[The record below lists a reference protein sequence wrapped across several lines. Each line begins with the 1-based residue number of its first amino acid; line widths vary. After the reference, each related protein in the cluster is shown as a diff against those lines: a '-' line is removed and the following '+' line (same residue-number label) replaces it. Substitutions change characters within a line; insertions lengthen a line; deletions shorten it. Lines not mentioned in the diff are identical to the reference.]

1 MLSTGLVAA
10 AAFGYLFLLFAI
22 AYYGDWQRARGK
34 SIIANPYIYALSLAA
49 YCTAWTFFGSVGK
62 AATSGVT
69 FLTIYLGPTI
79 IAFSWW
85 FGLRKLLRIS
95 KENNLTTMSDFLT
108 LRYGKGAFLGAI
120 ATVGVLLAITPYIGL
135 QLKSISD
142 TFNILIYKEVTP
154 PLAIPIYQDTAFYV
168 ALLLA
173 MFGILFGARHL
184 DPTERHEGLVA
195 VVVFESLI
203 ELLAFLSLGIL
214 VTFSLFPGWG
224 EIFARIRQSAEFQQ
238 LLLMNTGPHNS
249 YTLFLVL
256 TLLAMGAIHF
266 LPRMFHMAVVENTD
280 ERHILT
286 AIWLF
291 PLYLLLMN
299 LFVLPIAF
307 GGLLMG
313 LPPEQGDTFVLRIPL
328 QTGHPYLALLVFLGG
343 LSASTAMVAVASIAV
358 TTMLLNSVLMPLAIR
373 LKLQDRITPHLL
385 TIKRV
390 GILFLILL
398 GYFSYHLVWPTVML
412 VDIGLIAFCGV
423 MQLAPAML
431 GALYWR
437 EATRWGAIAGLLS
450 GFCLWAYTLVL
461 PYLVEA
467 GWFPLSILSAG
478 PFSLAF
484 LKPTAFLGLT
494 GLDKLSHAF
503 FWSVLFNVGTFVS
516 VSLLTVPSPVEE
528 EQARRFVDVF
538 ERERELPLEKRYTYL
553 PSLEQ
558 LTHFMEKLI
567 GPRKAAEACRAF
579 LREVAIPES
588 EWGDREKLRLAGF
601 IERTVAGSVG
611 PAAARVIVEGY
622 LSSLGSRMEDVFDL
636 FGRISSSLEESEQH
650 LKRRVAE
657 LSVLYEAARR
667 LAASLY
673 FPEILDGVLGVLV
686 EQLGIEKC
694 TVRLLDEDG
703 FLHMKGLRGLPP
715 EARGQVVK
723 PDPESILGQCLLT
736 SQVISVSDSATV
748 RDRLQ
753 GLVEEEAMASLVL
766 APITTETLTLGV
778 MTAAS
783 SQKGYFTRE
792 HIEFFQSL
800 AGHLG
805 LAVRSANMEEALRL
819 DESRLEA
826 VWQLSQMTK
835 ATLKEITDFAL
846 EEGVRLTK
854 SKIGYLAFMN
864 EDETVLTMQAWSK
877 TAMEQCAIIDK
888 PIVYPL
894 ETTGLWGEAVRQ
906 RRPIITNDYAA
917 PTPYKKGYPQN
928 HVEIRRHLNIPVFD
942 GERIVAVAGV
952 GNKDEEYD
960 ESDVRQLTLLMNGM
974 WWQIKRQRAEEELA
988 AEVERGIYFQKLLI
1002 HTCMDGIVA
1011 HDVEGT
1017 IRTFNE
1023 TAAKFLGYEPEEV
1036 LGKMNIR
1043 ELYAPGLAED
1053 IHQKIHDP
1061 DYGGA
1066 GILENYETWMRPKV
1080 GPLVPIWLSA
1090 RVLYENDREIGM
1102 IGHFKDLRERKRMEE
1117 ELLRSERLAV
1127 LGKMAAHISH
1137 EIKNP
1142 LMLIGGFAR
1151 QVAQDPSGDPLKN
1164 REKLQIIV
1172 DEVRRLED
1180 FLAEVGSYAKFSEP
1194 QKRPGDFNALIQE
1207 TCLRLEPSLRESN
1220 IELVLK
1226 LDPELPEMQFDPAH
1240 LRQVILNIAKNGIE
1254 AMEAGG
1260 TLTIATGRQAGRVF
1274 VQICDS
1280 GKGIPPEIREKIF
1293 QPFFSSKPKGSGL
1306 GLAISQKIIE
1316 AHQGEIAIESEPQ
1329 KGTRVTVYLK
1339 EEPTSP
1345 GQR

>member
-1 MLSTGLVAA
+1 MLNKGLLAA

-22 AYYGDWQRARGK
+22 AYYGDRQRGRGK

-85 FGLRKLLRIS
+85 FGLRKLLRIC

-108 LRYGKGAFLGAI
+108 LRYGKGAFLGAL
-120 ATVGVLLAITPYIGL
+120 ATVGLLLAITPYIGL

-142 TFNILIYKEVTP
+142 TFSVLVYKEVIP
-154 PLAIPIYQDTAFYV
+154 PFATPIYQDTALYV
-168 ALLLA
+168 ALILSA
-173 MFGILFGARHL
+173 FSILFGARHL

-203 ELLAFLSLGIL
+203 ELLAFLSLGLL
-214 VTFSLFPGWG
+214 VTFGLFSGWG
-224 EIFARIRQSAEFQQ
+224 DIFTRIQQSPEFRQ
-238 LLLMNTGPHNS
+238 LLQINTGPKNS
-249 YTLFLVL
+249 YSLLMVL

-266 LPRMFHMAVVENTD
+266 LPRMFHMSVVENTD

-291 PLYLLLMN
+291 PLFLLLMN
-299 LFVLPIAF
+299 LFVMPIAF
-307 GGLLMG
+307 GGLLLG
-313 LPPEQGDTFVLRIPL
+313 FPVEQADTFVLRIPL
-328 QTGHPYLALLVFLGG
+328 LTGHPYLALLVFLGG

-358 TTMLLNSVLMPLAIR
+358 TTMLLNSLVMPLAIR
-373 LKLQDRITPHLL
+373 LKLEARITPHLL
-385 TIKRV
+385 TIKRG
-390 GILFLILL
+390 GILLLILL
-398 GYFSYHLVWPTVML
+398 GYFGYHFIFPSVML

-423 MQLAPAML
+423 MQLVPAMI

-437 EATRWGAIAGLLS
+437 EATRWGAVIGLLS
-450 GFCLWAYTLVL
+450 GFCFWAYTLVF
-461 PYLVEA
+461 PYLVDA
-467 GWFPLSILSAG
+467 GWFPRTILTAG
-478 PFSLAF
+478 PFGMAF
-484 LKPTAFLGLT
+484 LKPTTFLGLT
-494 GLDKLSHAF
+494 GLDRLSHAF
-503 FWSVLFNVGTFVS
+503 FWSLLVNTVAFVS
-516 VSLLTVPSPVEE
+516 VSLLTAPSPVEE

-538 ERERELPLEKRYTYL
+538 EGERELPLEKRYTYF
-553 PSLEQ
+553 PSLDHV
-558 LTHFMEKLI
+558 TRFMEKLI
-567 GPRKAAEACRAF
+567 GPRKAAEARRAF
-579 LREVAIPES
+579 LQEVAIPES
-588 EWGDREKLRLAGF
+588 EWGDREKLRLAAF
-601 IERTVAGSVG
+601 VERTLAGSIG
-611 PAAARVIVEGY
+611 PAASRVVVEGF

-636 FGRISSSLEESEQH
+636 FGRISSSLEESEQQ

-657 LSVLYEAARR
+657 LSVLFEAAHR
-667 LAASLY
+667 LASSLY
-673 FPEILDGVLGVLV
+673 IPDLLEGVLGVLG
-686 EQLGIEKC
+686 EKLGIEKC
-694 TVRLLDEDG
+694 AVRMLDEDG
-703 FLHMKGLRGLPP
+703 FLHIKGSRGLPL
-715 EARGQVVK
+715 EAREQVTK
-723 PDPESILGQCLLT
+723 PEPASFLGQCLLT
-736 SQVISVSDSATV
+736 PQVISVADATTAL
-748 RDRLQ
+748 DRLH
-753 GLVEEEAMASLVL
+753 GLLPEEIIGSLVL

-778 MTAAS
+778 LTAAS
-783 SQKGYFTRE
+783 IQKGYFTRE

-800 AGHLG
+800 AGQLG
-805 LAVRSANMEEALRL
+805 LAVRTANMEAALRL

-846 EEGVRLTK
+846 EEGVRLTE

-877 TAMEQCAIIDK
+877 TAMEKCAIIDK
-888 PIVYPL
+888 PIIYPL

-917 PTPYKKGYPQN
+917 PNPHKKGYPEG

-952 GNKDEEYD
+952 GNKDDEYD

-974 WWQIKRQRAEEELA
+974 WWQIKRQRAEEELT
-988 AEVERGIYFQKLLI
+988 AEVERGIYFQHLLI

-1011 HDVEGT
+1011 NDMAGV

-1023 TAAKFLGYEPEEV
+1023 TAAHILGYEPEEV

-1043 ELYAPGLAED
+1043 ELYAEGQLQEIDA
-1053 IHQKIHDP
+1053 KIHDHA
-1061 DYGGA
+1061 YGGA
-1066 GILENYETWMRPKV
+1066 GILENYETWMRHK
-1080 GPLVPIWLSA
+1080 GGALVPIWLSA
-1090 RVLYENDREIGM
+1090 RVLYENNREIGM

-1117 ELLRSERLAV
+1117 DLLRSERLAV

-1151 QVAQDPSGDPLKN
+1151 QVLKDASQNPEKN

-1172 DEVRRLED
+1172 DEIRRLED
-1180 FLAEVGSYAKFSEP
+1180 FLVEVGSYAKFSEP
-1194 QKRPGDFNALIQE
+1194 QKRPGDLNALIKE
-1207 TCLRLEPSLRESN
+1207 TCDRLEPSLRESK
-1220 IELVLK
+1220 LGLSLR
-1226 LDPELPEMQFDPAH
+1226 LDPDLPQVSFDPAH

-1260 TLTIATGRQAGRVF
+1260 TLSIATGREKERVF
-1274 VQICDS
+1274 VTIADT
-1280 GKGIPPEIREKIF
+1280 GPGISPEIREKIF

-1306 GLAISQKIIE
+1306 GLAISQKIVE
-1316 AHQGEIAIESEPQ
+1316 AHQGEIVIDSAPE
-1329 KGTRVTVYLK
+1329 KGTRVTIFL
-1339 EEPTSP
+1339 PARTANQQP
-1345 GQR
+1345 

>member
-10 AAFGYLFLLFAI
+10 AAFGYLLMLFAI
-22 AYYGDWQRARGK
+22 AYYGDRQRARGK
-34 SIIANPYIYALSLAA
+34 SIIANPYIYALSLAT

-85 FGLRKLLRIS
+85 FGLRKLLRIC

-108 LRYGKGAFLGAI
+108 LRYGKGAFLGVL
-120 ATVGVLLAITPYIGL
+120 ATVGMLLAITPYIGL

-142 TFNILIYKEVTP
+142 TFNILVSKEVAP

-195 VVVFESLI
+195 TVVFESLI
-203 ELLAFLSLGIL
+203 ELLAFFSLGIL
-214 VTFSLFPGWG
+214 VTFGLFSGWG
-224 EIFARIRQSAEFQQ
+224 EIFQRIQQSPEFQQ
-238 LLLMNTGPHNS
+238 LLLVNTGPQNS
-249 YTLFLVL
+249 YTLLLVL

-280 ERHILT
+280 EKHILT

-291 PLYLLLMN
+291 PLYLLLIN
-299 LFVLPIAF
+299 LFVMPIAF
-307 GGLLMG
+307 GGLLLG
-313 LPPEQGDTFVLRIPL
+313 LPPEQADTFVLRIPL
-328 QTGHPYLALLVFLGG
+328 QTGHPFLALLVFLGG

-358 TTMLLNSVLMPLAIR
+358 STMLINSLVMPLAIR
-373 LKLQDRITPHLL
+373 LKLQERITPHLL
-385 TIKRV
+385 TIKR
-390 GILFLILL
+390 GAILFLILL
-398 GYFSYHLVWPTVML
+398 GYFGYHLVWPSVML

-423 MQLAPAML
+423 MQLVPAMV

-437 EATRWGAIAGLLS
+437 DATRWGAIAGLVS
-450 GFCLWAYTLVL
+450 GFLLCSYTLVL

-467 GWFPLSILSAG
+467 GWFTKSLLTAG
-478 PFSLAF
+478 PFGLAF

-494 GLDKLSHAF
+494 GLDNLSHGF
-503 FWSVLFNVGTFVS
+503 FWSMLFNVGAFVG

-528 EQARRFVDVF
+528 EQARRFVGVF
-538 ERERELPLEKRYTYL
+538 AQERELPLEKRYAYFPTL
-553 PSLEQ
+553 DH
-558 LTHFMEKLI
+558 LTRFMEKLI
-567 GPRKAAEACRAF
+567 GPRKAAEARHAF

-601 IERTVAGSVG
+601 IERTMAGSIG

-622 LSSLGSRMEDVFDL
+622 LSSVGSRMEDVFDL
-636 FGRISSSLEESEQH
+636 FGRISSSLEESEQQ

-657 LSVLYEAARR
+657 LSVLFEAARR
-667 LAASLY
+667 LASSLY
-673 FPEILDGVLGVLV
+673 IPDLLEGVLGVLV

-694 TVRLLDEDG
+694 AVRLLDEDG
-703 FLHMKGLRGLPP
+703 ILHLKGSRGLPSA
-715 EARGQVVK
+715 AREQVVK
-723 PDPESILGQCLLT
+723 PESDSLLGQCLLT
-736 SQVISVSDSATV
+736 PQVISVADSSAF

-753 GLVEEEAMASLVL
+753 GLVEKETLASLML

-778 MTAAS
+778 LTAAS
-783 SQKGYFTRE
+783 SQKGFFTKE
-792 HIEFFQSL
+792 HVEFFQSL
-800 AGHLG
+800 AGQLG
-805 LAVRSANMEEALRL
+805 LAVRTANMEEALRL

-835 ATLKEITDFAL
+835 ATLQEITDFAL
-846 EEGVRLTK
+846 EEAVRLTE
-854 SKIGYLAFMN
+854 SKIGYLAFTN
-864 EDETVLTMQAWSK
+864 EEETVLTMQAWSK
-877 TAMEQCAIIDK
+877 TAMAECAITDK
-888 PIVYPL
+888 PFIYPL

-917 PTPYKKGYPQN
+917 SNPYKKGYPAG
-928 HVEIRRHLNIPVFD
+928 HVDIRRHLNLPVFD
-942 GERIVAVAGV
+942 GDRIVAVAGV
-952 GNKDEEYD
+952 GNKDEDYD

-974 WWQIKRQRAEEELA
+974 WWQIKRQRAEEALT
-988 AEVERGIYFQKLLI
+988 AEVERGIYFQHLLI
-1002 HTCMDGIVA
+1002 HTCMDGIVGN
-1011 HDVEGT
+1011 DLEGV

-1023 TAAKFLGYEPEEV
+1023 TAAKIMGYEPEEV
-1036 LGKMNIR
+1036 LGTMNIR
-1043 ELYAPGLAED
+1043 ELYAPGQFQEID
-1053 IHQKIHDP
+1053 FKIHAHGF
-1061 DYGGA
+1061 GGA
-1066 GILENYETWMRPKV
+1066 GTLENYETRMRHKD
-1080 GPLVPIWLSA
+1080 GTLVPIWLSA
-1090 RVLYENDREIGM
+1090 RLLYENDREIGM
-1102 IGHFKDLRERKRMEE
+1102 IGHFKDLRERKHMEE
-1117 ELLRSERLAV
+1117 ELLRSERLAI

-1151 QVAQDPSGDPLKN
+1151 QVLKDPASDPEKN

-1180 FLAEVGSYAKFSEP
+1180 FLVEVGNYAKFSEP
-1194 QKRPGDFNALIQE
+1194 QKSPGDLNALIQE
-1207 TCLRLEPSLRESN
+1207 TCLRLEPSMRESN
-1220 IELVLK
+1220 IELSLQ
-1226 LDPELPEMQFDPAH
+1226 LDPDLPQVPFDPAH

-1254 AMEAGG
+1254 AMEGGG
-1260 TLTIATGRQAGRVF
+1260 TLSIATGRRGERVF
-1274 VQICDS
+1274 VQIGDT
-1280 GKGIPPEIREKIF
+1280 GVGIPPEVREKIF

-1306 GLAISQKIIE
+1306 GLAISLKIIE
-1316 AHQGEIAIESEPQ
+1316 AHQGEIIIDSEPQ
-1329 KGTRVTVYLK
+1329 KGTRVTIFLRM
-1339 EEPTSP
+1339 EEK
-1345 GQR
+1345 

>member
-1 MLSTGLVAA
+1 MISEWSVAV
-10 AAFGYLFLLFAI
+10 AAFGYLLLLFAI
-22 AYYGDWQRARGK
+22 AYYGDRQRDRGK

-49 YCTAWTFFGSVGK
+49 YCTAWTFYGSVGK

-85 FGLRKLLRIS
+85 FGLRKLLRIC

-108 LRYGKGAFLGAI
+108 LRYGKGAFLGVI

-142 TFNILIYKEVTP
+142 TFNILVSKEVSP
-154 PLAIPIYQDTAFYV
+154 PAAIPVYQDTAFYV

-203 ELLAFLSLGIL
+203 ELLAFTSLGLL
-214 VTFSLFPGWG
+214 VTFGLFPGWG
-224 EIFARIRQSAEFQQ
+224 EIFTRIRQSPEFQQ
-238 LLLMNTGPHNS
+238 LLLVNTGPQNS
-249 YTLFLVL
+249 YSLLLVL

-266 LPRMFHMAVVENTD
+266 LPRMFHMSVVENTD

-286 AIWLF
+286 AVWLF
-291 PLYLLLMN
+291 PLYLLLIN
-299 LFVLPIAF
+299 LFVMPIAF
-307 GGLLMG
+307 GGLLLG
-313 LPPEQGDTFVLRIPL
+313 FPKEQADTFVLRIPL
-328 QTGHPYLALLVFLGG
+328 ATGHPYLALLVFMGG
-343 LSASTAMVAVASIAV
+343 LSASTAMVSVASIAV
-358 TTMLLNSVLMPLAIR
+358 STMLLNSLVMPLAIR
-373 LKLQDRITPHLL
+373 LKLEERLTPHLL
-385 TIKRV
+385 TIKR
-390 GILFLILL
+390 GSILFLILL
-398 GYFSYHLVWPTVML
+398 GYIGYHLVFPSVML

-437 EATRWGAIAGLLS
+437 DATRWGAIAGLGS
-450 GFCLWAYTLVL
+450 GYLLWAYTLVL

-467 GWFPLSILSAG
+467 GWFSLSILTVG
-478 PFSLAF
+478 PFGLAF

-503 FWSVLFNVGTFVS
+503 LWSLLFNVGTFVS

-528 EQARRFVDVF
+528 EQARRFVGVF
-538 ERERELPLEKRYTYL
+538 EQEREAPVEKRYTYF
-553 PSLEQ
+553 PSLEE
-558 LTHFMEKLI
+558 LTRFVAKLI
-567 GPRKAAEACRAF
+567 GPRKAAEARQDF
-579 LREVAIPES
+579 LREVVIPES
-588 EWGDREKLRLAGF
+588 EWGDREKLRLADF
-601 IERTVAGSVG
+601 VERTLARSIG
-611 PAAARVIVEGY
+611 PAAARVLKEGY
-622 LSSLGSRMEDVFDL
+622 LSAMGTRMEEVFDL
-636 FGRISSSLEESEQH
+636 FGRISSSLEESEQQ
-650 LKRRVAE
+650 LRRRVAE

-667 LAASLY
+667 LASSLHI
-673 FPEILDGVLGVLV
+673 PDLLEGVLGVLV
-686 EQLGIEKC
+686 EQLGVEKC
-694 TVRLLDEDG
+694 AVRLLDEDG
-703 FLHMKGLRGLPP
+703 FLRLKGFKGLPP
-715 EARGQVVK
+715 AARDLVVK
-723 PDPESILGQCLLT
+723 PDPESLLGQCLRT
-736 SQVISVSDSATV
+736 FQVISLADTSSVLG
-748 RDRLQ
+748 RLQ
-753 GLVEEEAMASLVL
+753 GLSEEETLASMVL

-778 MTAAS
+778 LTAAS
-783 SQKGYFTRE
+783 SQKGYFTTE
-792 HIEFFQSL
+792 HVEFFQSL
-800 AGHLG
+800 AGQLG

-835 ATLKEITDFAL
+835 ASLKEITDFAL

-864 EDETVLTMQAWSK
+864 EDEMVLTMQAWSK
-877 TAMEQCAIIDK
+877 TAMKECEVTDK
-888 PIVYPL
+888 PLVYPL

-906 RRPIITNDYAA
+906 RRPIITNDYTA
-917 PTPYKKGYPQN
+917 PNPYKKGYPEG

-942 GERIVAVAGV
+942 GYRIVAVAGV
-952 GNKDEEYD
+952 GNKDEDYD

-974 WWQIKRQRAEEELA
+974 WWHIKRQRAEEALA
-988 AEVERGIYFQKLLI
+988 AQVERGIYFQHLLI

-1011 HDVEGT
+1011 HDMVGV

-1023 TAAKFLGYEPEEV
+1023 TAAKILGYEPEEV
-1036 LGKMNIR
+1036 LGKMNVR
-1043 ELYAPGLAED
+1043 ELYAPGQLEEIDA
-1053 IHQKIHDP
+1053 KIHDP
-1061 DYGGA
+1061 AYGGV
-1066 GILENYETWMRPKV
+1066 GILENYETWMRHKEGV
-1080 GPLVPIWLSA
+1080 LTPIWLSA
-1090 RVLYENDREIGM
+1090 RVLDENDREIGM

-1117 ELLRSERLAV
+1117 ELLRNERLAV

-1151 QVAQDPSGDPLKN
+1151 QLVKDPAADPLKTQ
-1164 REKLQIIV
+1164 EKLQIIV

-1194 QKRPGDFNALIQE
+1194 QKQLGNLNDLVRE
-1207 TCLRLEPSLRESN
+1207 TCQRLEPSLRESN
-1220 IELVLK
+1220 IELALT
-1226 LDPELPEMQFDPAH
+1226 LDPALPEIQFDPGH

-1254 AMEAGG
+1254 AMSAGG
-1260 TLTIATGRQAGRVF
+1260 TLTVRTGQQDGRIF
-1274 VQICDS
+1274 VKISDT
-1280 GKGIPPEIREKIF
+1280 GMGIPPEIREKIF

-1306 GLAISQKIIE
+1306 GLAISQKIIQ

-1329 KGTRVTVYLK
+1329 KGSQVTIFL
-1339 EEPTSP
+1339 
-1345 GQR
+1345 RRDM